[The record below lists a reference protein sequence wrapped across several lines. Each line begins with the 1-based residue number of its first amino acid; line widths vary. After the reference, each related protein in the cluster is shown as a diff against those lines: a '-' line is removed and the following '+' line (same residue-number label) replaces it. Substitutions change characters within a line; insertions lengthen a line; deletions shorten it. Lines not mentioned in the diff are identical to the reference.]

1 MMHLEIRDQWAL
13 RTYSAK
19 RALGIPIACF
29 VVLLCD
35 ASESDSGFSK
45 DEIRCEQCMITV
57 QNIAAAFLSSESKK
71 GRPLN
76 EMQVSAT
83 LEEVCPVLRFYG
95 GEGADKS
102 ETPQPACERIL
113 HDSEES
119 DLYTI
124 FQKHV
129 TAPKKSGKHI
139 LHVSEGKKDGVGNFM
154 RELCLAKK
162 KDAAAGGAKPSKKK
176 RSATPLCSCSEDLF
190 YFPTKDWK
198 ETLKMRKNFNRKIEL

>member
-83 LEEVCPVLRFYG
+83 LEGVCPALNG
-95 GEGADKS
+95 PDLGAHKS
-102 ETPQPACERIL
+102 GTLQSACERIL
-113 HDSEES
+113 HGSDES
-119 DLYTI
+119 DLYAT

-139 LHVSEGKKDGVGNFM
+139 LHVSESKKDGVGKFM
-154 RELCLAKK
+154 QELCLAKK
-162 KDAAAGGAKPSKKK
+162 QDAAAGGAKPSKKK